1 MTRSPIELFWTA
13 KNINL
18 SQIETESGPDSAVGN
33 SNKNPLISSLH
44 KEKEESKDKGEG
56 KDKSHLKGKVEGKH
70 SDLLKEQPLL
80 TRNSSLKKSP
90 GKGEDYGVIWTPV
103 GTKSKIPVC
112 KGDHN
117 FA

>member
-1 MTRSPIELFWTA
+1 MVSFQFLERWTKEFWSNSVFIINLILCLV

-44 KEKEESKDKGEG
+44 KEKEDTKDKGEG

-80 TRNSSLKKSP
+80 TRNSSLK
-90 GKGEDYGVIWTPV
+90 
-103 GTKSKIPVC
+103 
-112 KGDHN
+112 
-117 FA
+117 

>member
-1 MTRSPIELFWTA
+1 MSGHKKI
-13 KNINL
+13 INL
-18 SQIETESGPDSAVGN
+18 SQIETESGADSAVGN

-90 GKGEDYGVIWTPV
+90 GKGEDYGVIWIPV
-103 GTKSKIPVC
+103 QHSRKSKIPVC
-112 KGDHN
+112 RGDHN